1 MLGFVCGKGCGWT
14 QPRGIDELLVPHVM
28 GIVISSAVMLSMFG
42 VATRK
47 SPKALSWFRLILWIA
62 VVKILIVQLWLL
74 AQGEIEL
81 ASYFR
86 AILINELIAIPL
98 ACVLL

>member
-1 MLGFVCGKGCGWT
+1 
-14 QPRGIDELLVPHVM
+14 VPHVM

-74 AQGEIEL
+74 AQGKIEL

-98 ACVLL
+98 AVYWSRPTHSSYLSSLKCSADSAAA